1 MRHTRSTSHDAKR
14 RAQQVYRA
22 YYSTP
27 QWKATRKRQLSLF
40 PLCAPCN
47 ERGVVTAATVCHHVD
62 ASSKHSWDSFFAGPF
77 MSSCKP
83 CHDQLGQIEDKRGY
97 SPQVGSDGYPT
108 DSRHPFNRQG

>member
-1 MRHTRSTSHDAKR
+1 M
-14 RAQQVYRA
+14 
-22 YYSTP
+22 
-27 QWKATRKRQLSLF
+27 
-40 PLCAPCN
+40 
-47 ERGVVTAATVCHHVD
+47 TAATVCHHVD